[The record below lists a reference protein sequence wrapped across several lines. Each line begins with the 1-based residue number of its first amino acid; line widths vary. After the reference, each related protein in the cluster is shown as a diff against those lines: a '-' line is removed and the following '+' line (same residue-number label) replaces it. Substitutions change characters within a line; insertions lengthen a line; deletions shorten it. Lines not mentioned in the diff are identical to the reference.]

1 MVKSGGVVSAVVGL
15 PESNVASQ
23 AVSAADA
30 CPSTFFCRSAM
41 QTAARPDGL
50 AHKSEF
56 YYDAG
61 GILLAGAGPGAPSRR
76 ADRNVAP
83 AFTM

>member
-1 MVKSGGVVSAVVGL
+1 VAASSAPSSGL

-41 QTAARPDGL
+41 QTAVRPDGL
-50 AHKSEF
+50 AHESEF
-56 YYDAG
+56 SYDAG
-61 GILLAGAGPGAPSRR
+61 QREY
-76 ADRNVAP
+76 
-83 AFTM
+83 